1 MLRRN
6 TWVWHWDWTAIVLVY
21 TLRTPSVS
29 PSLFTNP
36 FATRRTS
43 TSIHINLT
51 GRVGSLEK
59 LSSSAA
65 RDGRHQLKGVKE
77 ETAAEPGTQR
87 HRGRNRGWAEAVAEV
102 CGSALSRW
110 CHSCR
115 PAAVVATFRS
125 LSLSPF
131 TSGVFCHFHPT
142 FRTKFAQYF
151 KNYDMKRRTQSCIQT
166 AAGGAHAQR
175 AK

>member
-6 TWVWHWDWTAIVLVY
+6 TWVWHWDWTAIVLLY

-29 PSLFTNP
+29 PPLFTNP

-65 RDGRHQLKGVKE
+65 RDGRHQSKGVKE
-77 ETAAEPGTQR
+77 ETAAEPGTETQR
-87 HRGRNRGWAEAVAEV
+87 QKQRMSRSCSWGLRL
-102 CGSALSRW
+102 SALALVPQLSTRSCC
-110 CHSCR
+110 CHF
-115 PAAVVATFRS
+115 PLS
-125 LSLSPF
+125 LSLYLRCLLPLSSNF
-131 TSGVFCHFHPT
+131 SHEVC
-142 FRTKFAQYF
+142 A
-151 KNYDMKRRTQSCIQT
+151 IL
-166 AAGGAHAQR
+166 
-175 AK
+175 